1 MTAGQASILLIDDE
15 RAIRVALRKCLERE
29 GFRVDDS
36 GDPLEGVKLAEKNQY
51 GLVICDYQMP
61 GMLGVDV
68 LRRIKLVCPDTIRI
82 ILTAHADMDVAIRAI
97 NDGAVYR
104 FLVKPWDNREL
115 VETVR
120 RAFEE
125 VNTGPDVDTPEK
137 DTLRE
142 GNLLEKEFPGI
153 TEVSR
158 DPRGAIVVEELE

>member
-1 MTAGQASILLIDDE
+1 MSAASILLIDDE

-29 GFRVDDS
+29 GFKVDDC
-36 GDPLEGVKLAEKNQY
+36 GDPVEGVKLAEKNGY

-68 LRRIKLVCPDTIRI
+68 LRRIKLLQPNTIRI
-82 ILTAHADMDVAIRAI
+82 ILTAHADMDIAIRAI

-115 VETVR
+115 IETVR

-125 VNTGPDVDTPEK
+125 FGTQDLEESPEQVEE
-137 DTLRE
+137 RE
-142 GNLLEKEFPGI
+142 GRLLENEHPGI
-153 TEVSR
+153 TDVDR
-158 DPRGAIVVEELE
+158 DSRGAIHIPEDE

>member
-1 MTAGQASILLIDDE
+1 MSGASILLIDDE

-29 GFRVDDS
+29 GFDVDDC
-36 GDPLEGVKLAEKNQY
+36 GDPLEGVKLAEKNRY

-68 LRRIKLVCPDTIRI
+68 LRRIKLVCPETIRI

-125 VNTGPDVDTPEK
+125 AHSGETLDTPER
-137 DTLRE
+137 LNHRE
-142 GNLLEKEFPGI
+142 ERRLEQEHPGI
-153 TEVSR
+153 TEVER
-158 DPRGAIVVEELE
+158 NPMGAIVITDDES

>member
-1 MTAGQASILLIDDE
+1 MSGASILLIDDE

-29 GFRVDDS
+29 GFEVDDC
-36 GDPLEGVKLAEKNQY
+36 GDPREGVKLAEKNKY

-68 LRRIKLVCPDTIRI
+68 LRRIKLVCPETIRI

-125 VNTGPDVDTPEK
+125 AHASMHLETPERENH
-137 DTLRE
+137 RE
-142 GNLLEKEFPGI
+142 GRRLEQEHPGI
-153 TEVSR
+153 TAVER
-158 DPRGAIVVEELE
+158 NALGAIVVPSDDN

>member
-1 MTAGQASILLIDDE
+1 MSAASILLIDDE

-29 GFRVDDS
+29 GFKVDDC
-36 GDPLEGVKLAEKNQY
+36 GDPIEGVKLAEKNGY

-68 LRRIKLVCPDTIRI
+68 LRRIKLLQPNTIRI

-115 VETVR
+115 IETVR

-125 VNTGPDVDTPEK
+125 FGAHDTVETPEA
-137 DTLRE
+137 DEARE
-142 GNLLEKEFPGI
+142 GRKLETEHPGI

-158 DPRGAIVVEELE
+158 DSRGAIHITDEE

>member
-1 MTAGQASILLIDDE
+1 MSDASILLIDDE
-15 RAIRVALRKCLERE
+15 RAIRFALRKTLERE
-29 GFRVDDS
+29 GYKVDDC
-36 GDPLEGVKLAEKNQY
+36 GDPKEGVKMAERNDY
-51 GLVICDYQMP
+51 SLVICDYQMP

-68 LRRIKLVCPDTIRI
+68 LRRIKLLKPETIRI

-125 VNTGPDVDTPEK
+125 VRASKPLGNRGEEPE
-137 DTLRE
+137 
-142 GNLLEKEFPGI
+142 GVSSALEKEHPGI
-153 TEVSR
+153 TSVKRNEQ
-158 DPRGAIVVEELE
+158 GAVVLSEDS

>member
-1 MTAGQASILLIDDE
+1 MSAASILLIDDE

-29 GFRVDDS
+29 GFKVDDC
-36 GDPLEGVKLAEKNQY
+36 GDPVEGVKLAEKNGY

-68 LRRIKLVCPDTIRI
+68 LRRIKLLQPNTIRI
-82 ILTAHADMDVAIRAI
+82 ILTAHADMDIAIRAI

-125 VNTGPDVDTPEK
+125 YGTDGLAEDPEK
-137 DTLRE
+137 DEARE
-142 GNLLEKEFPGI
+142 GRILENEHPGI
-153 TEVSR
+153 TDVSR
-158 DPRGAIVVEELE
+158 DSRGAIHISEDE